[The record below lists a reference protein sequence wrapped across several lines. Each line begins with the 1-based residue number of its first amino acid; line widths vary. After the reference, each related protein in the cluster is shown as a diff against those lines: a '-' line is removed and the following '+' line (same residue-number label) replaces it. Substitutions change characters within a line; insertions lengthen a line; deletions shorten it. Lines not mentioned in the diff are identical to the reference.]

1 MSAVGDAGA
10 DGETAVALDIPA
22 EHHMIRLA
30 RLVASGLGSIAGFDI
45 DAVEDL
51 RIAVDEGCVWLIEEG
66 DGTPLRLTFLVCA
79 DGAVQV
85 DGVSGRGAGSGEV
98 GALVVQIMSVACAS
112 HSFNLGPERVSFTLT
127 SRAPARDPGG
137 EPGPAHG

>member
-1 MSAVGDAGA
+1 MSGPPAEGAAGP
-10 DGETAVALDIPA
+10 TAVSLDIPA

-66 DGTPLRLTFLVCA
+66 DGSPLQLTFSVRP

-85 DGVSGRGAGSGEV
+85 DGVSGRGTGAGEV
-98 GALVVQIMSVACAS
+98 GALVVQIMSVACAG
-112 HSFNLGPERVSFTLT
+112 HRFDLGPERISFTLT
-127 SRAPARDPGG
+127 SRPPLRDPGG
-137 EPGPAHG
+137 ESGPTHG